1 MNCASRELRDVII
14 NFITSLRPF
23 GGKICLRQ
31 TAASSD
37 KTKTKVNFVFL
48 LLAAIDFAFTSLD
61 HTIHTFYIKID
72 QSSPRFMV

>member
-1 MNCASRELRDVII
+1 MDLLKQNHTSRELRDVII
-14 NFITSLRPF
+14 NYITSLRPF

-37 KTKTKVNFVFL
+37 KTKINFVFLL

-61 HTIHTFYIKID
+61 VCDFALMTEEI
-72 QSSPRFMV
+72 V